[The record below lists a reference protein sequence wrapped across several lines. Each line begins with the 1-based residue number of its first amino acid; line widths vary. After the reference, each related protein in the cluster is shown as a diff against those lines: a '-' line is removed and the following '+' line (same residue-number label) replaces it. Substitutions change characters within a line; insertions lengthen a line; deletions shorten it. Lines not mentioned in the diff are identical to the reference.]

1 MNIGVYVESI
11 TDEDIVGYAIE
22 SIEIG
27 FNTNQIDDATIFY
40 DSVGFT
46 PFFFPC
52 GLFNSTEL
60 WNFSG
65 TLITFSLN
73 SLKSALSIVN
83 NIEIYYCYGWE
94 EKTNVLSLLDTL
106 SKHPNVKLISK
117 NGEFAKNLF
126 RITGKKSK
134 SIDTNSLLKIL
145 GD

>member
-83 NIEIYYCYGWE
+83 NIDIYYCYGWE

-134 SIDTNSLLKIL
+134 SIDTHSLLKIL

>member
-11 TDEDIVGYAIE
+11 TDEDIIGYAIE

-65 TLITFSLN
+65 TLVTFSLN

-83 NIEIYYCYGWE
+83 NIDIYYCYGWE
-94 EKTNVLSLLDTL
+94 DKTNVLSLLDTL
-106 SKHPNVKLISK
+106 SKHPDIKLISK
-117 NGEFAKNLF
+117 NDEFAKNLF

-134 SIDTNSLLKIL
+134 SIDNNSLLKIL

>member
-83 NIEIYYCYGWE
+83 NIDIYYCYGWE

>member
-11 TDEDIVGYAIE
+11 TDEDIIGYAIE

-65 TLITFSLN
+65 TLVTFSLN

-83 NIEIYYCYGWE
+83 NIDIYYCYGWE
-94 EKTNVLSLLDTL
+94 DKTNVLSLLDTL
-106 SKHPNVKLISK
+106 SKNPNVKLISK
-117 NGEFAKNLF
+117 NGEFSKNLF